1 MILKNFKPIF
11 LFFGGCFLVMSPL
24 YSQTDTAIQ
33 VESMDM
39 DTLMPTE
46 AVDVPL
52 DEMIPEEAPIE
63 EPIGTWTFYGNSNI
77 STNQS
82 QFSNWQGGGQ
92 NSIAISTSLNLNLTY
107 QSPNLTWETTFDAGY
122 GLILQGTNGRW
133 FKNDD
138 RVELTTKV
146 GKKASESWFYTF
158 LLTPST
164 QFQPGYYSEEDTKP
178 ISQFFAPG
186 YVVASLGMD
195 YNPSQKLSVF
205 VGPVTSKN
213 TFVLNQDLA
222 DQGAYGVEAA
232 KMDPV
237 TYEYIPGTGKKHRS
251 ETGGFM
257 RVVYN
262 EPRIMKNVGIQ
273 SKLELFS
280 NYLYNPQNIDVDF
293 ENTLTLKINQYISTN
308 LTLHFIYDDDI
319 MIALDPEGLRS
330 GPRLQF
336 KEVLA
341 VGLSIQL

>member
-1 MILKNFKPIF
+1 MILKNYLLF
-11 LFFGGCFLVMSPL
+11 LFFGGCAIAFNPL
-24 YSQTDTAIQ
+24 SAQTDSTIATDSIAFDSTAYPMP
-33 VESMDM
+33 VE
-39 DTLMPTE
+39 E
-46 AVDVPL
+46 VPL
-52 DEMIPEEAPIE
+52 DEQLPEMPA
-63 EPIGTWTFYGNSNI
+63 GTWTFFGTSNI

-92 NSIAISTSLNLNLTY
+92 NSIALSTTLNLNLTY
-107 QSPNLTWETTFDAGY
+107 QSPNLTWETTLDAGY
-122 GLILQGTNGRW
+122 GLILQGRNGRW

-138 RVELTTKV
+138 RLEITTKV
-146 GKKASESWFYTF
+146 GKKASEKWFYTF

-164 QFQPGYYSEEDTKP
+164 QFQPGYYSETDTKP

-205 VGPVTSKN
+205 IGPVTSKN

-237 TYEYIPGTGKKHRS
+237 TFEYIPGTGKRHRS

-280 NYLYNPQNIDVDF
+280 NYLNNPENIDVDF
-293 ENTLTLKINQYISTN
+293 ENTLNLKINQYISTT
-308 LTLHFIYDDDI
+308 LILHFIYDDDI

-336 KEVLA
+336 KEVLS